1 MKIGG
6 NRFYWK
12 PLFYLVYI
20 YLKTV
25 NFTIYKKVVLR
36 NVYETTVA
44 VPENY
49 SLSENLIYTPP
60 IRSSPHYT
68 LKNRQILYPC
78 TNNCLQFIEWIFH
91 ANVIQ
96 ANTSYI
102 AHEQYLIIKQLYRNI
117 SIIES
122 FASDHRRNWSSIY
135 RHFT

>member
-1 MKIGG
+1 MKTIILPCLHILE
-6 NRFYWK
+6 NCQFYNLQKSCTKKCLWNHSCSSWK
-12 PLFYLVYI
+12 LLSY
-20 YLKTV
+20 KTK
-25 NFTIYKKVVLR
+25 F
-36 NVYETTVA
+36 
-44 VPENY
+44 
-49 SLSENLIYTPP
+49 SENLIYTPP

-68 LKNRQILYPC
+68 LKHRQILYPC

-102 AHEQYLIIKQLYRNI
+102 LHLNNVNLIIKQLYRNI

-135 RHFT
+135 RQFT